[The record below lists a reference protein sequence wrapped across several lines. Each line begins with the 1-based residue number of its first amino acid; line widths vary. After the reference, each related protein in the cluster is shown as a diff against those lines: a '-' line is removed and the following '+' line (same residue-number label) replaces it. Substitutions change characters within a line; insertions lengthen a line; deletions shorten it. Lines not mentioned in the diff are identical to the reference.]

1 MARGEL
7 TRRHPECHGCPQ
19 VLPIILRRKTLL
31 KKCLSASS
39 KNENCDTGALKPA
52 SKNTCLISEL
62 SYTDGWRSR
71 GKRAHLDVSRLSFP
85 QIQDVLTSGCG
96 KHHFFP
102 GWRIVATVMPPESIL
117 WESRA
122 LDFRDIIT
130 KNHAHSWKLHAWT
143 TAILTSR
150 TQRLCCADNRL

>member
-7 TRRHPECHGCPQ
+7 TRHHPEFHGCPQ

-31 KKCLSASS
+31 KKCLSTSS
-39 KNENCDTGALKPA
+39 KNENCDTGTLKPA

-62 SYTDGWRSR
+62 IYADGERR
-71 GKRAHLDVSRLSFP
+71 GGKKANLGVSRLSFP
-85 QIQDVLTSGCG
+85 HIQAVLTSGWG

-102 GWRIVATVMPPESIL
+102 GWRIAATVMLPESVL

-122 LDFRDIIT
+122 LDFRDLIT
-130 KNHAHSWKLHAWT
+130 KNHAHS
-143 TAILTSR
+143 
-150 TQRLCCADNRL
+150 